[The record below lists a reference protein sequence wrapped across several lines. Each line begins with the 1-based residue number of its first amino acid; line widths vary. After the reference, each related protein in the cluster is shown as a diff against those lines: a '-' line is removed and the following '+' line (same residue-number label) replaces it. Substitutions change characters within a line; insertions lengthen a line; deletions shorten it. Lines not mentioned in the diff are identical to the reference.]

1 MDWPRPT
8 SLLVLGEEEDVQR
21 RGWAQELWV
30 VTCSSG
36 PANGIWGRVGWEET
50 CPRGWLRKDEGP
62 LFSFPTRYRRGLLQE
77 RSGRDQQGRHGLQ
90 TTVDDKG
97 EEAGER
103 SQNSWMD
110 IEAEKKVEHRT
121 RPVEFWNQKETHST
135 RSWK

>member
-30 VTCSSG
+30 VTRSSG
-36 PANGIWGRVGWEET
+36 PANGIWGRVEWEEK
-50 CPRGWLRKDEGP
+50 CLRGWLRKDEVP
-62 LFSFPTRYRRGLLQE
+62 LFSFPTRCRRGLLQE

-90 TTVDDKG
+90 TIMDDKG

-103 SQNSWMD
+103 SQNSMD
-110 IEAEKKVEHRT
+110 
-121 RPVEFWNQKETHST
+121 
-135 RSWK
+135 